1 MATGTHD
8 QANAE
13 IILALS
19 KMGIY
24 MERDREKL
32 DTLSPSAQNTRLR
45 KALDRAV
52 DNCCIFQLLFT
63 KEHREMGKLVLSALP
78 EWEGWRVPRGEIVA
92 RELGRRPVKDMD
104 VLHFVDRPNSFG
116 ILLLKQTGIVGT
128 TRVLSSLGSP
138 LTNVDNTEIFEA
150 VVNIIKKSNK
160 KDKAEAAYFW
170 ATRKGDCIEVD
181 LEDLPDQS
189 LGW

>member
-63 KEHREMGKLVLSALP
+63 KEHREMRKLFLSASP
-78 EWEGWRVPRGEIVA
+78 EWEGWRETMTAAPFRSLCVF
-92 RELGRRPVKDMD
+92 
-104 VLHFVDRPNSFG
+104 HFVDRPNSFG

-128 TRVLSSLGSP
+128 TGVLSSLG
-138 LTNVDNTEIFEA
+138 IFEA

-181 LEDLPDQS
+181 LEDLPDQI